1 LPQRIINLI
10 ENHEYEFRV
19 AAVNAA
25 GQGPFSAASD
35 LICCM
40 PPRGPPKITSDLS
53 IRDMTV
59 IAGEEFT
66 ITVPFTGNP
75 QPKPHWTI
83 NGDEVLTS
91 ERIKF
96 DTSVSA
102 TVFVNKSAKRSDTGN
117 YTIKLTNSEG
127 SDTASCK
134 VLVVGMY
141 TFSAN

>member
-1 LPQRIINLI
+1 LHQRIINLI